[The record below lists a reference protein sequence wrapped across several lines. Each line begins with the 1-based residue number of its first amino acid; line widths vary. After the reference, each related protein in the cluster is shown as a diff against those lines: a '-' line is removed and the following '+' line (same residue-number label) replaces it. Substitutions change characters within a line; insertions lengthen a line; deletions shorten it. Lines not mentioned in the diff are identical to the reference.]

1 MKILSLAIGL
11 ALGLVLIAKAAF
23 EQNYD
28 GFYEDS
34 GRIHLILEAFPSRTE
49 SSLPEIYPTTPGG
62 VAVYLRMLSPEIET
76 STRFTSLGEGSTFT
90 LTESKD
96 KLKATYAAAD
106 SCFFDVLSVDVLQ
119 GDPKEILSRPLYA
132 MVSESIAGN
141 IGEDAVGKTIVLD
154 GKEDAVLTIGG
165 IFRDFPE
172 NSVFSHLD
180 MLVSMPSI
188 SCYTWDGS
196 MNLIG
201 NDRYTSLIKLKEG
214 ADIADV
220 QAQTDRFIQDNFSQ
234 MMEESGIEFGL
245 TFRRL
250 DSWHASAPQ
259 TRNMTLMLSLIA
271 VALLLTGV
279 MNYILLTVSSIIGRS
294 KEVAVC
300 KCYGA
305 GQREIRGMLVT
316 EAFVHTVLAMLVGGA
331 LLAAFGGTVEKLTG
345 TSLAGL
351 LSGGRVLLLL
361 AVCAA
366 MALTAGIIPGNIFAR
381 IPVSSALRSYREA
394 KKHWKLALLSVQ
406 FASAAFL
413 AILLLVVTG
422 QYRLVTN
429 ADTGYEYDNL
439 AYFDLSPV
447 ADEEQRSLMLQEIEK
462 LPEVTGV
469 TFADELPMNGAS
481 GDNVMLPGETR
492 ELFNCADLYFVGE
505 GYFDLME
512 IPVLQGNGFNR
523 HAAAGQEVMVSRRF
537 TEFMERT
544 AGWGPDIVGKEVF
557 ITSYNRPMTICG
569 VYEDFS
575 IGSALNHDDRP
586 SVIAFSPVP
595 TAGFAL
601 VKFGRISPE
610 SIAKAEQVIDGIAP
624 DKEMNVYSYRNDM
637 QAAYAGTRNFRDAVT
652 VGGIVTLLI
661 VFIGLVGYTSD
672 EVSRRR
678 KELAIRKINGAMM
691 RDIAGLM
698 NADVIRIALP
708 SVIIGAVAAFFVS
721 EGWLE
726 QFAAKAPLGWYLFA
740 GGALVV
746 LALSLAVAT
755 YNVIRIAGEDP
766 VKSLKTE

>member
-11 ALGLVLIAKAAF
+11 ALGVVLIAKAAF

-259 TRNMTLMLSLIA
+259 TRNMTL
-271 VALLLTGV
+271 
-279 MNYILLTVSSIIGRS
+279 
-294 KEVAVC
+294 
-300 KCYGA
+300 
-305 GQREIRGMLVT
+305 
-316 EAFVHTVLAMLVGGA
+316 
-331 LLAAFGGTVEKLTG
+331 
-345 TSLAGL
+345 
-351 LSGGRVLLLL
+351 
-361 AVCAA
+361 
-366 MALTAGIIPGNIFAR
+366 
-381 IPVSSALRSYREA
+381 
-394 KKHWKLALLSVQ
+394 
-406 FASAAFL
+406 
-413 AILLLVVTG
+413 
-422 QYRLVTN
+422 
-429 ADTGYEYDNL
+429 
-439 AYFDLSPV
+439 
-447 ADEEQRSLMLQEIEK
+447 
-462 LPEVTGV
+462 
-469 TFADELPMNGAS
+469 
-481 GDNVMLPGETR
+481 
-492 ELFNCADLYFVGE
+492 
-505 GYFDLME
+505 
-512 IPVLQGNGFNR
+512 
-523 HAAAGQEVMVSRRF
+523 
-537 TEFMERT
+537 
-544 AGWGPDIVGKEVF
+544 
-557 ITSYNRPMTICG
+557 
-569 VYEDFS
+569 
-575 IGSALNHDDRP
+575 
-586 SVIAFSPVP
+586 
-595 TAGFAL
+595 
-601 VKFGRISPE
+601 
-610 SIAKAEQVIDGIAP
+610 
-624 DKEMNVYSYRNDM
+624 
-637 QAAYAGTRNFRDAVT
+637 
-652 VGGIVTLLI
+652 LI